1 MIKRSL
7 LATAVSAALVSSFT
21 VQADEDEGYEIDWSG
36 FIKNETA
43 FFVKDGTPTGSATSY
58 LDVEN
63 NVNKRSG
70 GERFKFENTV
80 KFFFNGDIGEES
92 SWHAELNMMY
102 NPDGVNDAYVAHE
115 LYTANDFFREFYI
128 DTSIGDWDL
137 RIGKQQVVWGTADGI
152 KLLDVINPADFREF
166 NQNLPEDQRI
176 PIWMITAETDIGD
189 GTFQM
194 VLSQHEENKFAGLSE
209 SGDYDSA
216 FIAKGVDSIT
226 GRTHGFMN
234 VAPAMGTA
242 ARFFAGYANGFG
254 GLDSST
260 AGALQGIHRSRV
272 EDFID
277 GNGGFA
283 NGVFGNLFSGAVCGP
298 AAHTPTDDQANVR
311 GANAQCLNELV
322 NLSGV
327 VNPGVTNPRFT
338 RGGNEYVTAAMDGT
352 WNPDADNGAS
362 TAFEYMPDAAFGTFN
377 SFVNL
382 QTDYRRNYPS
392 DSDPNFGMRYKSS
405 TEGGTNWSVNY
416 LYAYDPNPTINM
428 YYESSTGHRLTADVD
443 RASNPRYTAQGANV
457 IRLLDKSGIQHCIAQ
472 DAATNYEATTGITGV
487 RTGGHAGP
495 GGKGCTLVFEE
506 TSNRIHNLGGSFDT
520 TLPIT
525 DTGMVLRGE
534 FLYQKDVNFPVV
546 DQGAMAI
553 GHLTEALKME
563 KTDFVK
569 YVIGLDHGGGA
580 GLFISAQLI
589 QFINLDYVDE
599 RSEWNNDINI
609 MRAYSAAN
617 GSGVTQRKT
626 ANYRR
631 YTGNFDSMHLTNG
644 MQATDKIETYGS
656 LFLTNVFGDSDEHR
670 WQNIF
675 IWENGGEYA
684 DHGFWNRFDVEYSFS
699 DSLIGSVEW
708 NQYFGDQDT
717 LFGQFRDASSI
728 QVGIKLL
735 LDE

>member
-43 FFVKDGTPTGSATSY
+43 FFVKDGTPTGSVTRFSEF
-58 LDVEN
+58 EN
-63 NVNKRSG
+63 NVDKRSA

-226 GRTHGFMN
+226 GRTHGFRN
-234 VAPAMGTA
+234 IAPAMGKT
-242 ARFFAGYANGFG
+242 ARFFGQYANGFG
-254 GLDSST
+254 GLDSSG
-260 AGALQGIHRSRV
+260 GAFASIHRSRV

-277 GNGGFA
+277 GNGAGAHSVWGQLFA
-283 NGVFGNLFSGAVCGP
+283 GAVCGP
-298 AAHTPTDDQANVR
+298 HAATGAVANTR
-311 GANAQCLNELV
+311 GGNAQCLRELADQTASV
-322 NLSGV
+322 GG
-327 VNPGVTNPRFT
+327 NPLFTTGGNNGVTA
-338 RGGNEYVTAAMDGT
+338 VMDGN
-352 WNPDADNGAS
+352 WNPDGDNGAS

-377 SFVNL
+377 SFINL

-428 YYESSTGHRLTADVD
+428 YYESTTGAKLTAIVD
-443 RASNPRYTAQGANV
+443 RARNPQYSAQGANV
-457 IRLLDKSGIQHCIAQ
+457 VRLVDANGIQHCIAQ
-472 DAATNYEATTGITGV
+472 TGATNYEAVTGTTGV
-487 RTGGHAGP
+487 RTGFAV
-495 GGKGCTLVFEE
+495 GGTGCTLVFEE
-506 TSNRIHNLGGSFDT
+506 TSERVHNFGGSFDT

-525 DTGMVLRGE
+525 DTGIVLRGE

-546 DQGAMAI
+546 DEGAMAI
-553 GHLTEALKME
+553 GHLTDALKME

-589 QFINLDYVDE
+589 QFINLDYVNE
-599 RSEWNNDINI
+599 RSEWNHDINI
-609 MRAYSAAN
+609 MREYSANN
-617 GSGVTQRKT
+617 GSGVAQRKV
-626 ANYRR
+626 ADYRR

-644 MQATDKIETYGS
+644 MQATDQIETYGS

-675 IWENGGEYA
+675 IWENGGKYA
-684 DHGFWNRFDVEYSFS
+684 GHGFWNRFDVEYSFS